1 MADQKISAMP
11 SASTLDG
18 TEITP
23 IVQAGAN
30 KQVTT
35 ADYVSQVLDINPVL
49 VSQGGS
55 GATSLTGYVY
65 GNGTSAF
72 TASATVPFS
81 AVTGTVPIA
90 QGGTNITTYTLGDT
104 LYSSATNVLSK
115 LAGNTTTVK
124 KFLSQTG
131 TGTVSAAPSWE
142 VIDPSDINTQY
153 GAFYFDYSTTLT
165 GNITNVQTT
174 IPVTSTTG
182 FSSVGSVII
191 GAELITYTGITATSF
206 TGCTRG
212 AAGSPNKSHN
222 TGDAVNGAQ
231 TATANTSTTLQ
242 LNTTTASNGV
252 TLNTSTQEIS
262 VAIGGTYN
270 FAFSAQ
276 LNNSTAGQT
285 LVAIWFDVDG
295 VDVPASTSW
304 VTVASRENDTTPAS
318 AIMAAN
324 IFLTLT
330 SSNKVRMR
338 WLSTDGHGSIVTY
351 PASVSPVYPAAPAV
365 ILTVNQVS

>member
-11 SASTLDG
+11 AASTLDG

-23 IVQAGAN
+23 IVQAGVN

-35 ADYVSQVLDINPVL
+35 ADYVSQVLDVNPAT
-49 VSQGGS
+49 VSQGGT

-81 AVTGTVPIA
+81 SVTGTVPTT
-90 QGGTNITTYTLGDT
+90 QGGTNLTSYVLGDT
-104 LYSSATNVLSK
+104 LYASATNTLAKLS
-115 LAGNTTTVK
+115 GNTTTTK

-131 TGTVSAAPSWE
+131 TGSVSSAPSWE
-142 VIDPSDINTQY
+142 TLDPSDINTQY

-165 GNITNVQTT
+165 GPISNSVTT
-174 IPVTSTTG
+174 IPVVSTTG
-182 FSSVGSVII
+182 FSAVGSIFI

-212 AAGSPNKSHN
+212 AANSPASSHLS
-222 TGDAVNGAQ
+222 GASVSGAQ
-231 TATANTSTTLQ
+231 VAVANTPTLLQ
-242 LNTTTASNGV
+242 LNTTTSSNGV
-252 TLNTSTQEIS
+252 TLDTNTSEIS
-262 VAIGGTYN
+262 FAIGGTYN

-276 LNNSTAGQT
+276 LNNSSTGQT
-285 LVAIWFDVDG
+285 RVAIWFAIDG
-295 VDVPASTSW
+295 SNVFASSSWATVP
-304 VTVASRENDTTPAS
+304 SRENATTPAS
-318 AIMAAN
+318 TIVAAN
-324 IFLTLT
+324 IFLTVT
-330 SSNKVRMR
+330 ASNKVIMR
-338 WLSTDGHGSIVTY
+338 WLSEDGSGAIVTY
-351 PASVSPVYPAAPAV
+351 PSSISPSYPDAPAV